1 MRPVTIATVLLFG
14 VLADVHIGVGQPFP
28 SSGSPNPAMTG
39 TPATSATAAPATA
52 PSEAPRTR
60 SAAAPLPPGSAPRA
74 VTVARTTEIPACT
87 SFVDA
92 VASGRGEG
100 TAQRPHKTIAAAVAA
115 AGNGAI
121 ICVAEGTYPEQLKP
135 GEKSFTLAGGFQR
148 GKDFKVRD
156 SAAYVTRA
164 TGRSGSF
171 IRIEDPGPKGS
182 QRTAIDGF
190 DISGYSQAIFRDYY
204 ESQRFDITNNHI
216 HDNKCASNELAGAGF
231 ALNNVSGRIS
241 GNIFRNNSCGRG
253 GAGFL
258 NDSKNENTVTIE
270 RNLIDRNAGTEPGL
284 SHGGALYLFG
294 KTLRITGNLFTRNSV
309 TQWGGGLYVGA
320 DMGSGQHTTAN
331 LNWNVYRD
339 NRAGN
344 GGGGMFCD
352 DGATCLSYHEVY
364 EKNCGSNI
372 LLDSG
377 ASPATTI
384 ARFSQLTNVG
394 ALDVDCKA
402 PGAGVRIDNIGAADV
417 YSFVDAIFWGNAP
430 GLDFVA
436 TCDSG
441 CGKIRVNVSYS
452 MVQTQYRNQGV
463 KISFGDG
470 IVAPADPL
478 FADLEKGDFHLK
490 SAAGRW
496 TPTGYVK
503 DPVSSPLLTKGY
515 PEGSTNENSERAGKR
530 NELGAY
536 GNSGE
541 ASYVR

>member
-1 MRPVTIATVLLFG
+1 
-14 VLADVHIGVGQPFP
+14 
-28 SSGSPNPAMTG
+28 
-39 TPATSATAAPATA
+39 
-52 PSEAPRTR
+52 
-60 SAAAPLPPGSAPRA
+60 
-74 VTVARTTEIPACT
+74 VTVARTTEIPGCT
-87 SFVDA
+87 LFVDA
-92 VASGRGEG
+92 VVTGRSDG
-100 TAQRPHKTIAAAVAA
+100 TSQRPHKTIAAAVAA
-115 AGNGAI
+115 ANNGDV
-121 ICVAEGTYPEQLKP
+121 ICVAEGTYAEQIKP

-156 SAAYVTRA
+156 SAAYVTKA
-164 TGRSGSF
+164 TGRGGSF
-171 IRIEDPGPKGS
+171 IRIEDPGPKGN
-182 QRTAIDGF
+182 QRTVIDGF

-204 ESQRFDITNNHI
+204 ESQRFDITHNYI
-216 HDNKCASNELAGAGF
+216 HDNKCASDDLAGAGF
-231 ALNNVSGRIS
+231 ALNNVSGRIE
-241 GNIFRNNSCGRG
+241 GNVFRNNSCGRG

-258 NDSKNENTVTIE
+258 HDSTKANTVTIE
-270 RNLIDRNAGTEPGL
+270 SNLIDGNAGTEPST

-320 DMGSGQHTTAN
+320 DLSSGLHTTAN

-377 ASPATTI
+377 AAPATTI
-384 ARFSQLTNVG
+384 ARFGQLTNVG

-436 TCDSG
+436 TCDTG
-441 CGKIRVNVSYS
+441 CGRIRVTVSYS
-452 MVQTQYRNQGV
+452 MVQTQYRTQNV
-463 KISFGDG
+463 RISFGDG
-470 IVAPADPL
+470 IVAPVDPL
-478 FADLEKGDFHLK
+478 FAAPEKGDFHLK

-503 DPVSSPLLTKGY
+503 DSVSSPLLAKGY
-515 PEGSTNENSERAGKR
+515 PEGSTSENPERAGKR